1 MDIVCKPFPN
11 SFVEIFI
18 LIISK
23 VHEDSNSKLAIFSF
37 AEQIIL
43 KMLEKMSESGVFSS
57 VGSDCYCTFIK
68 LLILLSDNIVFYV
81 Q

>member
-23 VHEDSNSKLAIFSF
+23 VHEDSNTKLAVFSF
-37 AEQIIL
+37 A
-43 KMLEKMSESGVFSS
+43 
-57 VGSDCYCTFIK
+57 
-68 LLILLSDNIVFYV
+68 
-81 Q
+81 